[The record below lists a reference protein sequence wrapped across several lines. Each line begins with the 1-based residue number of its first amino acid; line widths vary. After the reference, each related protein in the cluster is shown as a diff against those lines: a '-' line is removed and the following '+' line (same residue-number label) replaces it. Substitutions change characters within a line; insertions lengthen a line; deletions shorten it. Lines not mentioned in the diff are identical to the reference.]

1 MTPKIKSEP
10 HVQLREPVSYREK
23 LPSQV
28 WGNVYPNI
36 TCCGPGVGTVL
47 DPAMQT
53 EDLAKRELAPPR
65 ETSINSIGEQVL
77 QRAGDGTC

>member
-10 HVQLREPVSYREK
+10 HVHLRKPVSCRVK

-36 TCCGPGVGTVL
+36 TCCGPGLGTVL
-47 DPAMQT
+47 DPAIQT
-53 EDLAKRELAPPR
+53 EDLAKRELA
-65 ETSINSIGEQVL
+65 SSL
-77 QRAGDGTC
+77 GDQHKQHW

>member
-10 HVQLREPVSYREK
+10 HVHLREPVSCRVK

-47 DPAMQT
+47 DPAIQT
-53 EDLAKRELAPPR
+53 EDLAKRELA
-65 ETSINSIGEQVL
+65 SSL
-77 QRAGDGTC
+77 GDQHKQHW